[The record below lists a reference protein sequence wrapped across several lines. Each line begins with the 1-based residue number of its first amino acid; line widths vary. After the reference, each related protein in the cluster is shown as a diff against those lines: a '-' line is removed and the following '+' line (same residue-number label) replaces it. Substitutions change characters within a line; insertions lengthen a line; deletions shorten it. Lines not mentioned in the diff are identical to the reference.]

1 MATVN
6 HVANLGYFAAFMRQY
21 GRADYPTRA
30 ELYRDTQAYS
40 YGAETAADLYVQV
53 SQLLGV
59 AVPPS
64 QPTLLAA
71 MGTAA

>member
-1 MATVN
+1 MASTYD
-6 HVANLGYFAAFMRQY
+6 HTKNLGYFTGFMKGY

-40 YGAETAADLYVQV
+40 YGRETAAQLYAQV

-59 AVPPS
+59 PYPAGV
-64 QPTLLAA
+64 
-71 MGTAA
+71 